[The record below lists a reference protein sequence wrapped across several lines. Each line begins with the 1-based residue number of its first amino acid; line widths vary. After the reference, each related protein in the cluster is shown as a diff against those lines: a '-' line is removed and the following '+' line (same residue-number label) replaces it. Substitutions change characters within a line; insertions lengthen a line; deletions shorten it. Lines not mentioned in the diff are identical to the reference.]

1 MDTFYRVGAASLCN
15 GHPTFL
21 QSRQDSS
28 RLYSVVEKN
37 CPVSRICGLSGVWDG
52 GQPMMQGGFLKFYVD
67 GRIDVAASICTFSVS
82 IDARYTHRHEVASV
96 MGSTGEAATL
106 DPRIVGRRARRY
118 PRMTIGETD
127 SLSSRPKALF

>member
-1 MDTFYRVGAASLCN
+1 MNS
-15 GHPTFL
+15 P
-21 QSRQDSS
+21 
-28 RLYSVVEKN
+28 
-37 CPVSRICGLSGVWDG
+37 
-52 GQPMMQGGFLKFYVD
+52 FYVD
-67 GRIDVAASICTFSVS
+67 GRSDAAASICTFSVS

-127 SLSSRPKALF
+127 SLRPKFRYRGHDIGVSS